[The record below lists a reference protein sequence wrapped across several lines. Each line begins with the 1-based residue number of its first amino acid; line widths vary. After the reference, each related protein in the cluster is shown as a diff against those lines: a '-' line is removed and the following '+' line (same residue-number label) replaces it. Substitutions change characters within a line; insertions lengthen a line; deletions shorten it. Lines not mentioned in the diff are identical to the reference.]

1 MPENTPLSLG
11 SFVQNNQT
19 GVSGATQYLPPNVTV
34 GNATGSVDTVDAKYY
49 SPGVT
54 VGIDGA
60 EKA

>member
-1 MPENTPLSLG
+1 MPENAPLALG
-11 SFVQNNQT
+11 AFVQNNQT
-19 GVSGATQYLPPNVTV
+19 GVSGATQYLTPNVMIGGGV
-34 GNATGSVDTVDAKYY
+34 PSVETVDAKYY